1 MKVSDNTSVSMPMR
15 NLLSI
20 LAAVAIGVYSY
31 FGIIERLN
39 NIETNGKL
47 MIADV
52 EKNTEFRIKWP
63 RGEMGS
69 LPADNEQY
77 MLLEFMAEQVE
88 SMQEAFCD
96 GTLQLNDYLKEV
108 KKFNEICK
116 KEKTPFKFK
125 NFGKDYAKL
134 MDIMMTKTPDELFEW
149 DDNKTKDEYENAHGW
164 GGYHGW
170 Y

>member
-52 EKNTEFRIKWP
+52 DKNTEFRIKWP

-69 LPADNEQY
+69 LPADSQQD
-77 MLLEFMAEQVE
+77 MLIEFMATQIETIATEME
-88 SMQEAFCD
+88 SMMSNTVNIKRAQQD
-96 GTLQLNDYLKEV
+96 
-108 KKFNEICK
+108 I
-116 KEKTPFKFK
+116 EKMIQ
-125 NFGKDYAKL
+125 DIEKL
-134 MDIMMTKTPDELFEW
+134 EDKVRA
-149 DDNKTKDEYENAHGW
+149 NGSH
-164 GGYHGW
+164 
-170 Y
+170 